1 MNNEKEQEG
10 LAQITNEE
18 EIKENN
24 ESMGNTT
31 NLNKP
36 KPKKLTLKNDVI
48 FQAFFSRKGNEKYL
62 IDFLNAILKINIVK
76 IEIREEV
83 NLEKLS
89 VGEKG
94 GRLDIQAE
102 LNEGTIVNIEMQM
115 KNLHNIENRTT
126 LYGAK
131 VLAREEARGK
141 NYNDIKNVIMI
152 NILNYELTEFEEYV
166 SETVVVLDKH
176 REYEIIKGMK
186 WYFIELPKFRKAHPN
201 MDEKLNQWL
210 AFIDDNDRGKIKMAE
225 KKNKTLEKAR
235 KEMTYLTGD
244 EEIRRLAELR
254 EKWEMD
260 WNSSMDYS
268 KREGI
273 KEGKKEGIKEGAKE
287 KNLENAKKMR
297 EEKIPIETIMKIT
310 KLTQEEIENL

>member
-1 MNNEKEQEG
+1 MSEFN
-10 LAQITNEE
+10 
-18 EIKENN
+18 
-24 ESMGNTT
+24 
-31 NLNKP
+31 
-36 KPKKLTLKNDVI
+36 LKNDII
-48 FQAFFSRKGNEKYL
+48 FTAFFARKGNEEFL
-62 IDFLNAILKINIVK
+62 IDFLQSILKIEIKK
-76 IEIREEV
+76 IKIREEV

-225 KKNKTLEKAR
+225 KKNKNKKKAR

-273 KEGKKEGIKEGAKE
+273 KEGAKE
-287 KNLENAKKMR
+287 KNLENAKKMK
-297 EEKIPIETIMKIT
+297 EEKIPTETIMRIT
-310 KLTQEEIENL
+310 GLTKEEIEKL

>member
-1 MNNEKEQEG
+1 MSEFN
-10 LAQITNEE
+10 
-18 EIKENN
+18 
-24 ESMGNTT
+24 
-31 NLNKP
+31 
-36 KPKKLTLKNDVI
+36 LKNDII
-48 FQAFFSRKGNEKYL
+48 FTAFFARKGNEEFL
-62 IDFLNAILKINIVK
+62 IDFLQSILKIEIKK
-76 IEIREEV
+76 IKIREEV

-273 KEGKKEGIKEGAKE
+273 KEGAKE
-287 KNLENAKKMR
+287 KNLENAKKMK
-297 EEKIPIETIMKIT
+297 EEKIPTETIMRIT
-310 KLTQEEIENL
+310 GLKKEEIEKL

>member
-1 MNNEKEQEG
+1 MSEFN
-10 LAQITNEE
+10 
-18 EIKENN
+18 
-24 ESMGNTT
+24 
-31 NLNKP
+31 
-36 KPKKLTLKNDVI
+36 LKNDII
-48 FQAFFSRKGNEKYL
+48 FTAFFARKGNEEFL
-62 IDFLNAILKINIVK
+62 IDFLQSILKIEIKK
-76 IEIREEV
+76 IKIREEV

-152 NILNYELTEFEEYV
+152 NILNYELTEFKEYV

-273 KEGKKEGIKEGAKE
+273 REGIKEGAKE

>member
-1 MNNEKEQEG
+1 
-10 LAQITNEE
+10 
-18 EIKENN
+18 
-24 ESMGNTT
+24 MGKFN
-31 NLNKP
+31 
-36 KPKKLTLKNDVI
+36 LKNDII
-48 FQAFFSRKGNEKYL
+48 FTAFFARKGNEEFL
-62 IDFLNAILKINIVK
+62 IDFLQSILKIEIKK
-76 IEIREEV
+76 IKIREEV

-152 NILNYELTEFEEYV
+152 NILNYELTRFEEYV

-268 KREGI
+268 K
-273 KEGKKEGIKEGAKE
+273 KEGKKEGARENSLK
-287 KNLENAKKMR
+287 NAKKMK
-297 EEKIPIETIMKIT
+297 EKNIPIETISEIT
-310 KLTQEEIENL
+310 ELTKEEIEKL

>member
-1 MNNEKEQEG
+1 MSEFN
-10 LAQITNEE
+10 
-18 EIKENN
+18 
-24 ESMGNTT
+24 
-31 NLNKP
+31 
-36 KPKKLTLKNDVI
+36 LKNDII
-48 FQAFFSRKGNEKYL
+48 FTAFFARKGNEEFL
-62 IDFLNAILKINIVK
+62 IDFLQSILKIEIKK
-76 IEIREEV
+76 IKIREEV

-115 KNLHNIENRTT
+115 RNLHNIENRTT

-152 NILNYELTEFEEYV
+152 NILNYELTEFKEYV

-235 KEMTYLTGD
+235 KEITYLTGD

-287 KNLENAKKMR
+287 KNLENAKKMK
-297 EEKIPIETIMKIT
+297 EEKIPTETIMRIT
-310 KLTQEEIENL
+310 GLTKEEIEKL

>member
-1 MNNEKEQEG
+1 MSKFN
-10 LAQITNEE
+10 
-18 EIKENN
+18 
-24 ESMGNTT
+24 
-31 NLNKP
+31 
-36 KPKKLTLKNDVI
+36 LKNDII
-48 FQAFFSRKGNEKYL
+48 FTAFFARKGNEEFL
-62 IDFLNAILKINIVK
+62 IDFLQSILKIEIKK
-76 IEIREEV
+76 IKIREEV

-102 LNEGTIVNIEMQM
+102 LNEGIIVNIEMQM

-152 NILNYELTEFEEYV
+152 NILNYELTRFEEYV

-268 KREGI
+268 K
-273 KEGKKEGIKEGAKE
+273 KEGIKEGVTEGRKKE
-287 KNLENAKKMR
+287 RLENAKKMK
-297 EEKIPIETIMKIT
+297 EEKIPTETIMKIT
-310 KLTQEEIENL
+310 GLTKEEVEKL

>member
-1 MNNEKEQEG
+1 MSEFN
-10 LAQITNEE
+10 
-18 EIKENN
+18 
-24 ESMGNTT
+24 
-31 NLNKP
+31 
-36 KPKKLTLKNDVI
+36 LKNDII
-48 FQAFFSRKGNEKYL
+48 FTAFFARKGNEEFL
-62 IDFLNAILKINIVK
+62 IDFLQSILKIEIKK
-76 IEIREEV
+76 IKIREEV

-268 KREGI
+268 K
-273 KEGKKEGIKEGAKE
+273 KEGIKEGVTEGRKRERLENARKMKE
-287 KNLENAKKMR
+287 KN
-297 EEKIPIETIMKIT
+297 IPIETIVEIT
-310 KLTQEEIENL
+310 ELTKEEIEKL

>member
-1 MNNEKEQEG
+1 MSEFN
-10 LAQITNEE
+10 
-18 EIKENN
+18 
-24 ESMGNTT
+24 
-31 NLNKP
+31 
-36 KPKKLTLKNDVI
+36 LKNDII
-48 FQAFFSRKGNEKYL
+48 FTAFFARKGNEEFL
-62 IDFLNAILKINIVK
+62 IDFLQSILKIEIKK
-76 IEIREEV
+76 IKIREEV

-131 VLAREEARGK
+131 VLSREEARGK

-152 NILNYELTEFEEYV
+152 NILNYELTEFKEYV

-268 KREGI
+268 K
-273 KEGKKEGIKEGAKE
+273 KEGAKE
-287 KNLENAKKMR
+287 KNLENAKKMK
-297 EEKIPIETIMKIT
+297 EEKIPIETIEKIT
-310 KLTQEEIENL
+310 GLTKEEIKKL

>member
-1 MNNEKEQEG
+1 
-10 LAQITNEE
+10 
-18 EIKENN
+18 
-24 ESMGNTT
+24 
-31 NLNKP
+31 
-36 KPKKLTLKNDVI
+36 
-48 FQAFFSRKGNEKYL
+48 
-62 IDFLNAILKINIVK
+62 
-76 IEIREEV
+76 
-83 NLEKLS
+83 
-89 VGEKG
+89 
-94 GRLDIQAE
+94 
-102 LNEGTIVNIEMQM
+102 
-115 KNLHNIENRTT
+115 
-126 LYGAK
+126 
-131 VLAREEARGK
+131 
-141 NYNDIKNVIMI
+141 MI

-166 SETVVVLDKH
+166 SETVVLDKH

-268 KREGI
+268 K
-273 KEGKKEGIKEGAKE
+273 KEGKKEVAKKMKE
-287 KNLENAKKMR
+287 KN
-297 EEKIPIETIMKIT
+297 IPIETIVEIT
-310 KLTQEEIENL
+310 ELTKEEIEKL

>member
-1 MNNEKEQEG
+1 MSEFN
-10 LAQITNEE
+10 
-18 EIKENN
+18 
-24 ESMGNTT
+24 
-31 NLNKP
+31 
-36 KPKKLTLKNDVI
+36 LKNDII
-48 FQAFFSRKGNEKYL
+48 FTAFFARKGNEEFL
-62 IDFLNAILKINIVK
+62 IDFLQSILKIEIKK
-76 IEIREEV
+76 IKIREEV

-94 GRLDIQAE
+94 GRIDIQAE

-152 NILNYELTEFEEYV
+152 NILNYELTGFEEYI

-268 KREGI
+268 K
-273 KEGKKEGIKEGAKE
+273 KEGKKEGARENSLK
-287 KNLENAKKMR
+287 NAKKMK
-297 EEKIPIETIMKIT
+297 EKNIPIETISEIT
-310 KLTQEEIENL
+310 ELTKEEIEKL

>member
-1 MNNEKEQEG
+1 MSEFN
-10 LAQITNEE
+10 
-18 EIKENN
+18 
-24 ESMGNTT
+24 
-31 NLNKP
+31 
-36 KPKKLTLKNDVI
+36 LKNDII
-48 FQAFFSRKGNEKYL
+48 FTAFFARKGNEEFL
-62 IDFLNAILKINIVK
+62 IDFLQSILKIEIKK
-76 IEIREEV
+76 IKIREEV

-152 NILNYELTEFEEYV
+152 NILNYELTEFKEYV

-235 KEMTYLTGD
+235 KEITYLTGD

-273 KEGKKEGIKEGAKE
+273 KEGVTKGRKKERI
-287 KNLENAKKMR
+287 ENAKKMK
-297 EEKIPIETIMKIT
+297 EKNIPIETIVEIT
-310 KLTQEEIENL
+310 GLTKEEIEKL

>member
-1 MNNEKEQEG
+1 MSEFN
-10 LAQITNEE
+10 
-18 EIKENN
+18 
-24 ESMGNTT
+24 
-31 NLNKP
+31 
-36 KPKKLTLKNDVI
+36 LKNDII
-48 FQAFFSRKGNEKYL
+48 FTAFFARKGNEEFL
-62 IDFLNAILKINIVK
+62 IDFLQSILKIEIKK
-76 IEIREEV
+76 IKIREEV

-126 LYGAK
+126 LYGTK

-273 KEGKKEGIKEGAKE
+273 REGIKEGKKE
-287 KNLENAKKMR
+287 KNLENAKKIR
-297 EEKIPIETIMKIT
+297 YDKIPIETIMKIT

>member
-1 MNNEKEQEG
+1 MSEFN
-10 LAQITNEE
+10 
-18 EIKENN
+18 
-24 ESMGNTT
+24 
-31 NLNKP
+31 
-36 KPKKLTLKNDVI
+36 LKNDII
-48 FQAFFSRKGNEKYL
+48 FTAFFARKGNEEFL
-62 IDFLNAILKINIVK
+62 IDFLQSILKIEIKK
-76 IEIREEV
+76 IKIREEV

-235 KEMTYLTGD
+235 KKMTYLTGD

-273 KEGKKEGIKEGAKE
+273 KEGVTEGRKKERI
-287 KNLENAKKMR
+287 ENAKKMK
-297 EEKIPIETIMKIT
+297 EKNIPIETIVEIT
-310 KLTQEEIENL
+310 GLTKEEIEKL

>member
-1 MNNEKEQEG
+1 MSEFN
-10 LAQITNEE
+10 
-18 EIKENN
+18 
-24 ESMGNTT
+24 
-31 NLNKP
+31 
-36 KPKKLTLKNDVI
+36 LKNDII
-48 FQAFFSRKGNEKYL
+48 FTAFFARKGNEEFL
-62 IDFLNAILKINIVK
+62 IDFLQSILKIEIKK
-76 IEIREEV
+76 IKIREEV

-152 NILNYELTEFEEYV
+152 NILNYGLTEFEEYV

-273 KEGKKEGIKEGAKE
+273 KEGIREGVTEGRKKER
-287 KNLENAKKMR
+287 LENAKKMK
-297 EEKIPIETIMKIT
+297 EEKIPTETIMRIT
-310 KLTQEEIENL
+310 GLTKEEIEKL

>member
-1 MNNEKEQEG
+1 MSKFN
-10 LAQITNEE
+10 
-18 EIKENN
+18 
-24 ESMGNTT
+24 
-31 NLNKP
+31 
-36 KPKKLTLKNDVI
+36 LKNDII
-48 FQAFFSRKGNEKYL
+48 FTAFFARKGNEEFL
-62 IDFLNAILKINIVK
+62 IDFLQSILKIEIKK
-76 IEIREEV
+76 IKIREEV

-102 LNEGTIVNIEMQM
+102 LNEGIIVNIEMQM

-268 KREGI
+268 K
-273 KEGKKEGIKEGAKE
+273 KEGIKEGVTEGRKKE
-287 KNLENAKKMR
+287 RLENAKKMK
-297 EEKIPIETIMKIT
+297 EEKIPTETIMKIT
-310 KLTQEEIENL
+310 GLTKEEVEKL

>member
-1 MNNEKEQEG
+1 MSEFN
-10 LAQITNEE
+10 
-18 EIKENN
+18 
-24 ESMGNTT
+24 
-31 NLNKP
+31 
-36 KPKKLTLKNDVI
+36 LKNDII
-48 FQAFFSRKGNEKYL
+48 FTAFFARKGNEEFL
-62 IDFLNAILKINIVK
+62 IDFLQSILKIEIKK
-76 IEIREEV
+76 IKIREEV

>member
-1 MNNEKEQEG
+1 MSEFN
-10 LAQITNEE
+10 
-18 EIKENN
+18 
-24 ESMGNTT
+24 
-31 NLNKP
+31 
-36 KPKKLTLKNDVI
+36 LKNDII
-48 FQAFFSRKGNEKYL
+48 FTAFFARKGNEEFL
-62 IDFLNAILKINIVK
+62 IDFLQSILKIEIKK
-76 IEIREEV
+76 IKIREEV

-273 KEGKKEGIKEGAKE
+273 KEGVTEGRKKERI
-287 KNLENAKKMR
+287 ENAKKMK
-297 EEKIPIETIMKIT
+297 EKNIPIETIVEIT
-310 KLTQEEIENL
+310 GLTKEEIEKL

>member
-1 MNNEKEQEG
+1 MSKFN
-10 LAQITNEE
+10 
-18 EIKENN
+18 
-24 ESMGNTT
+24 
-31 NLNKP
+31 
-36 KPKKLTLKNDVI
+36 LKNDII
-48 FQAFFSRKGNEKYL
+48 FTALFARKGNEEFL
-62 IDFLNAILKINIVK
+62 IDFLQSILKIEIKK
-76 IEIREEV
+76 IKIREEV

-268 KREGI
+268 K
-273 KEGKKEGIKEGAKE
+273 KEGKKEGVKEGIKTTAKKMKE
-287 KNLENAKKMR
+287 KN
-297 EEKIPIETIMKIT
+297 IPIETIIEIT
-310 KLTQEEIENL
+310 GLTKEEIEEL

>member
-1 MNNEKEQEG
+1 MSEFN
-10 LAQITNEE
+10 
-18 EIKENN
+18 
-24 ESMGNTT
+24 
-31 NLNKP
+31 
-36 KPKKLTLKNDVI
+36 LKNDII
-48 FQAFFSRKGNEKYL
+48 FTAFFARKGNEEFL
-62 IDFLNAILKINIVK
+62 IDFLQSILKIEIKK
-76 IEIREEV
+76 IKIREEV

-131 VLAREEARGK
+131 LLAREEARGK

-273 KEGKKEGIKEGAKE
+273 KEGAKE
-287 KNLENAKKMR
+287 KNLENAKKMK
-297 EEKIPIETIMKIT
+297 EEKIPTETIMRIT
-310 KLTQEEIENL
+310 GLTKEEIEKL

>member
-1 MNNEKEQEG
+1 MSKFN
-10 LAQITNEE
+10 
-18 EIKENN
+18 
-24 ESMGNTT
+24 
-31 NLNKP
+31 
-36 KPKKLTLKNDVI
+36 LKNDII
-48 FQAFFSRKGNEKYL
+48 FTAFFARKGNEEFL
-62 IDFLNAILKINIVK
+62 IDFLQSILKIEIKK
-76 IEIREEV
+76 IKIREEV

-131 VLAREEARGK
+131 VLSREEARGK

-152 NILNYELTEFEEYV
+152 NILNYELTEFKEYV

-268 KREGI
+268 K
-273 KEGKKEGIKEGAKE
+273 KEGIKEGVTEGRKKE
-287 KNLENAKKMR
+287 RLENAKKMK
-297 EEKIPIETIMKIT
+297 EEKIPTETIMKIT
-310 KLTQEEIENL
+310 GLTKEEVEKL

>member
-1 MNNEKEQEG
+1 MSKFN
-10 LAQITNEE
+10 
-18 EIKENN
+18 
-24 ESMGNTT
+24 
-31 NLNKP
+31 
-36 KPKKLTLKNDVI
+36 LKNDII
-48 FQAFFSRKGNEKYL
+48 FTAFFARKGNEEFL
-62 IDFLNAILKINIVK
+62 IDFLQSILKIEIKK
-76 IEIREEV
+76 IKIREEV

-152 NILNYELTEFEEYV
+152 NILNYELTEFKEYI

-201 MDEKLNQWL
+201 MDDKLNQWL

-225 KKNKTLEKAR
+225 KKNKTIEKAR
-235 KEMTYLTGD
+235 KEMAYLTGD

-268 KREGI
+268 K
-273 KEGKKEGIKEGAKE
+273 KEGIKEGIKKGARENSLK
-287 KNLENAKKMR
+287 NAKKMK
-297 EEKIPIETIMKIT
+297 EKNIPIETISEIT
-310 KLTQEEIENL
+310 ELTKEEIEKL

>member
-1 MNNEKEQEG
+1 MSKFN
-10 LAQITNEE
+10 
-18 EIKENN
+18 
-24 ESMGNTT
+24 
-31 NLNKP
+31 
-36 KPKKLTLKNDVI
+36 LKNDII
-48 FQAFFSRKGNEKYL
+48 FTAFFARKGNEEFL
-62 IDFLNAILKINIVK
+62 IDFLQSILKIEIKK
-76 IEIREEV
+76 IKIREEV

-102 LNEGTIVNIEMQM
+102 LNEGIIVNIEMQM

-152 NILNYELTEFEEYV
+152 NILNYELTRFEEYV

-268 KREGI
+268 K
-273 KEGKKEGIKEGAKE
+273 KEGINEGRKKER
-287 KNLENAKKMR
+287 LENAKKMK
-297 EEKIPIETIMKIT
+297 EEKIPIETIEKIT
-310 KLTQEEIENL
+310 GLSKKEIENL

>member
-1 MNNEKEQEG
+1 MSKFN
-10 LAQITNEE
+10 
-18 EIKENN
+18 
-24 ESMGNTT
+24 
-31 NLNKP
+31 
-36 KPKKLTLKNDVI
+36 LKNDII
-48 FQAFFSRKGNEKYL
+48 FTAFFARKGNEEFL
-62 IDFLNAILKINIVK
+62 IDFLQSILKIEIKK
-76 IEIREEV
+76 IKIREEV

-268 KREGI
+268 K
-273 KEGKKEGIKEGAKE
+273 KEGKKEGARENSLK
-287 KNLENAKKMR
+287 NAKKMK
-297 EEKIPIETIMKIT
+297 EKNIPIETIVEIT
-310 KLTQEEIENL
+310 GLTKEEIEEM

>member
-1 MNNEKEQEG
+1 MSEFN
-10 LAQITNEE
+10 
-18 EIKENN
+18 
-24 ESMGNTT
+24 
-31 NLNKP
+31 
-36 KPKKLTLKNDVI
+36 LKNDII
-48 FQAFFSRKGNEKYL
+48 FTAFFARKGNEEFL
-62 IDFLNAILKINIVK
+62 IDFLQSILKIEIKK
-76 IEIREEV
+76 IKIREEV

-152 NILNYELTEFEEYV
+152 NILNYELTEFKEYV

-268 KREGI
+268 K
-273 KEGKKEGIKEGAKE
+273 KEGIKEGVTEGRKKE
-287 KNLENAKKMR
+287 RLENAKKMK
-297 EEKIPIETIMKIT
+297 EEKIPTETIMKIT
-310 KLTQEEIENL
+310 GLTKEEVEKL

>member
-1 MNNEKEQEG
+1 MSEFN
-10 LAQITNEE
+10 
-18 EIKENN
+18 
-24 ESMGNTT
+24 
-31 NLNKP
+31 
-36 KPKKLTLKNDVI
+36 LKNDII
-48 FQAFFSRKGNEKYL
+48 FTAFFARKGNEEFL
-62 IDFLNAILKINIVK
+62 IDFLQSILKIEIKK
-76 IEIREEV
+76 IKIREEV

-131 VLAREEARGK
+131 ILAREEARGK

-152 NILNYELTEFEEYV
+152 NILNYELTEFKEYV

-235 KEMTYLTGD
+235 KEITYLTGD

-287 KNLENAKKMR
+287 KNLENAKKMK
-297 EEKIPIETIMKIT
+297 EEKIPTETIMKIT
-310 KLTQEEIENL
+310 GLTKEEIEKL

>member
-1 MNNEKEQEG
+1 MSKFN
-10 LAQITNEE
+10 
-18 EIKENN
+18 
-24 ESMGNTT
+24 
-31 NLNKP
+31 
-36 KPKKLTLKNDVI
+36 LKNDII
-48 FQAFFSRKGNEKYL
+48 FTAFFARKGNEEFL
-62 IDFLNAILKINIVK
+62 IDFLQSILKIEIKK
-76 IEIREEV
+76 IKIREEV

-102 LNEGTIVNIEMQM
+102 LNEGIIVNIEMQM

-131 VLAREEARGK
+131 VLAREEARGI

-152 NILNYELTEFEEYV
+152 NILNYELTRFEEYV

-260 WNSSMDYS
+260 WNSSMEYA
-268 KREGI
+268 
-273 KEGKKEGIKEGAKE
+273 KKEGINEGRKKER
-287 KNLENAKKMR
+287 LENAKKMK
-297 EEKIPIETIMKIT
+297 EEKVPIETIEKIT
-310 KLTQEEIENL
+310 GLSKKEIENL

>member
-1 MNNEKEQEG
+1 MSEFN
-10 LAQITNEE
+10 
-18 EIKENN
+18 
-24 ESMGNTT
+24 
-31 NLNKP
+31 
-36 KPKKLTLKNDVI
+36 LKNDII
-48 FQAFFSRKGNEKYL
+48 FTAFFARKGNEEFL
-62 IDFLNAILKINIVK
+62 IDFLQSILKIEIKK
-76 IEIREEV
+76 IKIREEV

-152 NILNYELTEFEEYV
+152 NILNYELTGFEEYI

-268 KREGI
+268 K
-273 KEGKKEGIKEGAKE
+273 KEGIKEGVTEGRKKE
-287 KNLENAKKMR
+287 RLENAKKMK
-297 EEKIPIETIMKIT
+297 EEKIPIETIEKIT
-310 KLTQEEIENL
+310 GLTKEEIKKL